1 MLSNDMKCSDIF
13 RLNYCD
19 SSSAMNTNVLL
30 QCISNKEDK
39 KRFIEDYNNA
49 IKSIFAE
56 SAGIDSIL
64 YEFLNLN
71 SKDFYIQIVSEG
83 DGNVYMNYWNILYNI
98 LCYVCRGKNF
108 EMSDIRKTFEGASTY
123 EEAYDIASKRFVEII
138 RTLRK
143 ELTNIDIKECVNDQK
158 VDELMRDYPSI
169 LTMAAESINQRQ
181 ERKPYE
187 KYIDIWYGVKEGID
201 CLTQLIFAN
210 KKLHNCIKK
219 HPIDLEKYN
228 INKEKLAF
236 VIFSGDL
243 DYILAH
249 DNGGEI
255 NKNIYPILS
264 YFKETVGRDNSNLS
278 YYDYDS
284 KTSDYTY
291 EYTYKSFLESLQ
303 EYVKKHRDVNC
314 DILPFDYFEGWSSE
328 EVDEFLNIFTEETL
342 SNFKE
347 IDPGVLFLPNSKGT
361 TDREKKNTDTIKKE
375 AVFSL
380 LPLEKREFYSKNRDK
395 IHMSLLGEKKFK
407 GYILN
412 VLNNGYVIFER
423 YDTKEGDISSKS
435 AAAYIMNIFN
445 FKSLYEMSPSEV
457 RSFIKSQDKSKP
469 IFDRVDYKCHMGNW
483 QEHLQKYF
491 DEDTGITP
499 KDVDEVLAMEKV
511 KIVEYVKKIEEEN

>member
-1 MLSNDMKCSDIF
+1 MLSTDMKCSDIF
-13 RLNYCD
+13 RLNYYA
-19 SSSAMNTNVLL
+19 SGSEINTPVLL
-30 QCISNKEDK
+30 QCIPNKEDK

-56 SAGIDSIL
+56 SAGIDNIL
-64 YEFLNLN
+64 YEFLDLN
-71 SKDFYIQIVSEG
+71 SKDFYIQIASED
-83 DGNVYMNYWNILYNI
+83 DGNVYMNYWNVLYNI

-108 EMSDIRKTFEGASTY
+108 EMSDIRKLFVEFSSR
-123 EEAYDIASKRFVEII
+123 EEVNDIASKGFVDVI

-210 KKLHNCIKK
+210 KKLYNCIKK
-219 HPIDLEKYN
+219 YPIDLEKYN
-228 INKEKLAF
+228 INKEKLSF
-236 VIFSGDL
+236 VLFSGDL
-243 DYILAH
+243 DYIVAH
-249 DNGGEI
+249 DKDDKI

-264 YFKETVGRDNSNLS
+264 YFKETVDRDNSDLS
-278 YYDYDS
+278 YYEYDA
-284 KTSDYTY
+284 KTADYTY
-291 EYTYKSFLESLQ
+291 KHTYKIFLERLQ
-303 EYVKKHRDVNC
+303 EYVKRHKKINC
-314 DILPFDYFEGWSSE
+314 DILPFDYFKGWSSE
-328 EVDEFLNIFTEETL
+328 EVDEFLNLFTEETL

-347 IDPGVLFLPNSKGT
+347 IDPEILFLPNSKGT
-361 TDREKKNTDTIKKE
+361 SDREKKNTDTIKKE

-491 DEDTGITP
+491 DEDTEITP

>member
-1 MLSNDMKCSDIF
+1 
-13 RLNYCD
+13 
-19 SSSAMNTNVLL
+19 
-30 QCISNKEDK
+30 
-39 KRFIEDYNNA
+39 
-49 IKSIFAE
+49 
-56 SAGIDSIL
+56 
-64 YEFLNLN
+64 
-71 SKDFYIQIVSEG
+71 
-83 DGNVYMNYWNILYNI
+83 
-98 LCYVCRGKNF
+98 
-108 EMSDIRKTFEGASTY
+108 MSDIRKTFEGAPTY
-123 EEAYDIASKRFVEII
+123 EGVYDIASKRFVEII

-143 ELTNIDIKECVNDQK
+143 ELIDIDSKGIYSNQMVE
-158 VDELMRDYPSI
+158 ELMRDYPSI
-169 LTMAAESINQRQ
+169 LKMAEVRIKQNQ
-181 ERKPYE
+181 KPYE
-187 KYIDIWYGVKEGID
+187 KYIDIEYAVKEGID

-303 EYVKKHRDVNC
+303 EYVKAHRESNC
-314 DILPFDYFEGWSSE
+314 DILPFDYFNGWSPG

-347 IDPGVLFLPNSKGT
+347 IDPEVLFLPNGKGT
-361 TDREKKNTDTIKKE
+361 SKMEKKNKDTIKKE
-375 AVFSL
+375 IAFSL

-412 VLNNGYVIFER
+412 VLNNGYVIFEK

-457 RSFIKSQDKSKP
+457 RTFIKSQDKSKP
-469 IFDRVDYKCHMGNW
+469 LFDKVDYKCHMGNW

-491 DEDTGITP
+491 DEDTGIIP
-499 KDVDEVLAMEKV
+499 KDIDEVFALEKV
-511 KIVEYVKKIEEEN
+511 KAIEYTKKKEEE